1 MPLEEEED
9 EHHQQEGRG
18 IHQQDQPIW
27 VRVDRSILICPVL
40 VVHLGPYAFKFL
52 IRAQIVF
59 VGLIRV

>member
-18 IHQQDQPIW
+18 THQQDQPIW
-27 VRVDRSILICPVL
+27 VRVDRSVSRSS
-40 VVHLGPYAFKFL
+40 FL

-59 VGLIRV
+59 VELIRV